1 MNDKNNITYKPT
13 LDGVRG
19 FACLLVVASHLFDG
33 IELLGSLGVM
43 IFFALS
49 GFLMSMLYLH
59 KSWDSDSVY
68 KYAIS
73 RFSRIVP
80 AYYIATIFCIILYW
94 VIPGFYDMTFVNS
107 MRNFL
112 FVGYTGV
119 FWSIPPEIQFYVFFI
134 LAWYSYIAL
143 IKKNYIPI
151 IVLSILAVIL
161 ISTRGMWPDIL
172 LPSRLH
178 IFLLGAIAAYLIKY
192 NKVSALLQLPF
203 VQIIMLAITSV
214 CYYIMLINEIVIS
227 NSLIFALLIATT
239 VASLSYTTSI
249 TKILELKYIRFL
261 GAASFSIYLFHV
273 PIITILETFILPLE
287 NSSIIYLICVGL
299 VSIGV
304 PCLFYKFA
312 EKRLNISCKNWL
324 MDKQEKLVK
333 KTNIMPA
340 IMFAVLYTFTA
351 IFFMLD

>member
-1 MNDKNNITYKPT
+1 
-13 LDGVRG
+13 
-19 FACLLVVASHLFDG
+19 
-33 IELLGSLGVM
+33 
-43 IFFALS
+43 
-49 GFLMSMLYLH
+49 
-59 KSWDSDSVY
+59 
-68 KYAIS
+68 
-73 RFSRIVP
+73 
-80 AYYIATIFCIILYW
+80 
-94 VIPGFYDMTFVNS
+94 
-107 MRNFL
+107 
-112 FVGYTGV
+112 
-119 FWSIPPEIQFYVFFI
+119 
-134 LAWYSYIAL
+134 
-143 IKKNYIPI
+143 
-151 IVLSILAVIL
+151 
-161 ISTRGMWPDIL
+161 MWPDIL